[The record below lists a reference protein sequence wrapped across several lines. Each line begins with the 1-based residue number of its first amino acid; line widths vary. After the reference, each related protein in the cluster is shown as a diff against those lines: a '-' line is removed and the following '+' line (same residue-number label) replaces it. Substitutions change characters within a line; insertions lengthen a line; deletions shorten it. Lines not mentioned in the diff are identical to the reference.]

1 MFMGHFY
8 QVSMVASGKNILF
21 TFLFILSKLSP
32 FTDHIA
38 LTPTFCCVRREDVFV
53 RLEVMQETT
62 AIGNTYE
69 KNSIK

>member
-1 MFMGHFY
+1 MDVRGTFLPGINGGFWQEH
-8 QVSMVASGKNILF
+8 

-38 LTPTFCCVRREDVFV
+38 LTPTLCCVRREDVFV